1 MKSLKNTIKSI
12 IAILRIIITVRVDIL
27 HIQFRFTRE
36 QGGSAGEPFFFLMF
50 AIRIMIRPAR
60 IIVTLHDFWLP
71 TEAEQRVYEITK
83 SRVAAKLYK
92 IYYEAYMRIMLSI
105 PDLVLCVVN
114 VKGSSI
120 IEHIKKYTKS
130 EVVEVLHGLPD
141 VMHRDTYTRMR
152 YKEKLGINDKFTIL
166 LFGFIRRAKG
176 YEYILRAVKKI
187 IESKPSM
194 KDKIRVILSGVPIL
208 PEDQVYL
215 NYLRELG
222 HNLGLEDIILIIPK
236 YLDKDE
242 VDMFFGAADMT
253 VLSYT
258 CRVGPSGVLSYAL
271 AYEVPSVIICDN
283 KYFTQQ
289 TNVPA
294 LVVNL
299 DTDEIALAILK
310 LMTNRNDY
318 TKQIQRIME
327 YKANNNNRNIA
338 LLYNQIYKKLYSE
351 STNQCECGMG

>member
-1 MKSLKNTIKSI
+1 
-12 IAILRIIITVRVDIL
+12 
-27 HIQFRFTRE
+27 
-36 QGGSAGEPFFFLMF
+36 MF

>member
-1 MKSLKNTIKSI
+1 
-12 IAILRIIITVRVDIL
+12 
-27 HIQFRFTRE
+27 
-36 QGGSAGEPFFFLMF
+36 
-50 AIRIMIRPAR
+50 
-60 IIVTLHDFWLP
+60 
-71 TEAEQRVYEITK
+71 
-83 SRVAAKLYK
+83 
-92 IYYEAYMRIMLSI
+92 LSI